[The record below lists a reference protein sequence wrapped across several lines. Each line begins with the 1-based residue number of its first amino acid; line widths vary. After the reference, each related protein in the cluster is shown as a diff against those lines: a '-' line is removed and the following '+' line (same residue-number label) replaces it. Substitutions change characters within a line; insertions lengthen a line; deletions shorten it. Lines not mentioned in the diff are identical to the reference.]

1 MLATGVKGWM
11 CDFGESVPLDAQL
24 WQGQDPQEWHT
35 RYPEVWG
42 RLNQEAITEAT
53 NRGLSVCSNPS
64 RACKLSCV
72 YSMAK
77 MLFTSCAVELR
88 LVQLTQ
94 DCSGLETR
102 LSLGMNMMD

>member
-42 RLNQEAITEAT
+42 QLNQEAITEAT
-53 NRGLSVCSNPS
+53 NRGLSVWNT
-64 RACKLSCV
+64 LIYV
-72 YSMAK
+72 HVNYSV
-77 MLFTSCAVELR
+77 FTAWQRYCILHAQWSYI
-88 LVQLTQ
+88 
-94 DCSGLETR
+94 
-102 LSLGMNMMD
+102 